1 MSESETDTGIQE
13 IDAVGLLCPLPILR
27 FKKRT
32 SSLAPG
38 SLVELISD
46 DPTGRKDLEALC
58 ELAGHELISAQPAGE
73 AIRYRVRLAGGIREK

>member
-1 MSESETDTGIQE
+1 MTDQIAQE

-32 SSLAPG
+32 HGLPAG
-38 SLVELISD
+38 SLVELVTD

-58 ELAGHELISAQPAGE
+58 QITGHQLLDVMPHANGV
-73 AIRYRVRLAGGIREK
+73 IRYRVRLG